1 MLDVARSSLKN
12 KNIKISIWFLSDIF
26 WVKNTKFINFFATNL
41 SRNSG
46 YNLLYDLWETHALK
60 FCEACICFF
69 ISGQPTTYPSDLV
82 TVVHLIAPGSNQQVA
97 AGNQQPIFVAQQQT
111 SVAQQPQ
118 MSSEDAV
125 PDREINNKQ
134 QEAINAAKNA
144 AFNEPQRENPPS
156 YFDDQWRKSTLR
168 KKTFEIFTFIL

>member
-1 MLDVARSSLKN
+1 MD
-12 KNIKISIWFLSDIF
+12 ISFYTIYE
-26 WVKNTKFINFFATNL
+26 K
-41 SRNSG
+41 
-46 YNLLYDLWETHALK
+46 THALK
-60 FCEACICFF
+60 FCEPCMYYF

-82 TVVHLIAPGSNQQVA
+82 TVVHPIAPGLNQQVA